1 MVKHPVLR
9 LLILLHRWFGVVFC
23 LLFAMWFASGIVM
36 HFVQFPALSESKRV
50 AGLLPID
57 LMRVVHSPAE
67 AVAASKIGDVMRI
80 RLVERSD
87 GPVYVVSGPSA
98 VKALRADDLGDGAV
112 RSARLAG
119 VLATNGDTNAA
130 TNDATNDL
138 RNVAAPVAAEIF
150 SDQWTVAQQYDQYRP
165 LYRVA
170 LEDRPGTEV
179 YVSATTGEVVL
190 KTTRWERWWN
200 YAGSVAHWIYPT
212 ALRSHP
218 GLWASLL
225 WWLSLLAMIGVG
237 LGAVIGTSQL
247 ELTGRRPVSPY
258 WGWHAWHHWL
268 GLCCMVFVLTWI
280 FSGWLS
286 MDDGQIFSTGRP
298 TTMQGRAIAG
308 DPDWQNLPRD
318 QLRRVFHGAK
328 EVEWFAFDGRIYRRD
343 RLNVAQQQ
351 MFVSEAGS
359 RGETSA
365 RAFLRTDEVDAAV
378 GRLAQTCVDT
388 FVVKASDDYPAASTM
403 PDAPLYRVKCGADWF
418 DIDGS
423 NGTLIAQLDQSRR
436 VYRWLYAGLH
446 RLDFLFLTARPA
458 LRTGMIVVLCGCGFL
473 FSLTGIVI
481 AARRLLS
488 YLR

>member
-1 MVKHPVLR
+1 MVNHSLLR
-9 LLILLHRWFGVVFC
+9 PLILLHRWFGVVFC

-36 HFVQFPALSESKRV
+36 HFVQFPALSESERV
-50 AGLLPID
+50 SGLPPID

-80 RLVERSD
+80 RLVERGD
-87 GPVYVVSGPSA
+87 GPVYLVSGSSSL
-98 VKALRADDLGDGAV
+98 KALRADDLGDGAV
-112 RSARLAG
+112 RSAQLAG
-119 VLATNGDTNAA
+119 ILATKDAA
-130 TNDATNDL
+130 NDATNDV
-138 RNVAAPVAAEIF
+138 RNVDAPVAAEIF
-150 SDQWTVAQQYDQYRP
+150 SDQWTVAEQYDQYRP

-190 KTTRWERWWN
+190 KTTRRQRWWN

-218 GLWASLL
+218 GLWAALL
-225 WWLSLLAMIGVG
+225 WWLSLLAMIGAG
-237 LGAVIGTSQL
+237 LGAVIGTSRL
-247 ELTGRRPVSPY
+247 DFTGRRPVSPY
-258 WGWHAWHHWL
+258 CGWPAWHHRL
-268 GLCCMVFVLTWI
+268 GLCCMLFVVTWI

-298 TTMQGRAIAG
+298 TTTQERVIAG
-308 DPDWQNLPRD
+308 NPDWQNLPRD
-318 QLRRVFHGAK
+318 QLRRVLHGAK

-351 MFVSEAGS
+351 MFLSEVGP
-359 RGETSA
+359 RGETTA
-365 RAFLRTDEVDAAV
+365 RAFLRADEVDAAV
-378 GRLAQTCVDT
+378 GRFARTCVDT

-403 PDAPLYRVKCGADWF
+403 PDALVFRAKCGADWF

-423 NGTLIAQLDQSRR
+423 NGALVAQLDRSRR
-436 VYRWLYAGLH
+436 AYRWLYAGLH
-446 RLDFLFLTARPA
+446 RLDFPFLTARPA
-458 LRTGMIVVLCGCGFL
+458 LRTGLIVVLCGCGFI

-488 YLR
+488 CLR

>member
-1 MVKHPVLR
+1 MVNHSLLR
-9 LLILLHRWFGVVFC
+9 PLILLHRYFGVAFC

-36 HFVQFPALSESKRV
+36 HFVQFPALSESERV

-80 RLVERSD
+80 RLVQRSD
-87 GPVYVVSGPSA
+87 GPVYLVSGSSA
-98 VKALRADDLGDGAV
+98 VKTLRADDLGDGTV
-112 RSARLAG
+112 RSTQLAG
-119 VLATNGDTNAA
+119 ILARIDD

-138 RNVAAPVAAEIF
+138 RNLDAPVAAEIF
-150 SDQWTVAQQYDQYRP
+150 SDQWTVAEQYDQHRP

-170 LEDRPGTEV
+170 VEDRAGTEV

-190 KTTRWERWWN
+190 KTTRWHRWWN

-212 ALRSHP
+212 VLRSHP
-218 GLWASLL
+218 GLWVSLL
-225 WWLSLLAMIGVG
+225 WWLAFLAMIGAG
-237 LGAVIGTSQL
+237 LGAVIGTSRL
-247 ELTGRRPVSPY
+247 DLTGRRAVSPY
-258 WGWHAWHHWL
+258 CGWHAWHHWL

-286 MDDGQIFSTGRP
+286 MDHGQIFSTGRP
-298 TTMQGRAIAG
+298 TTTQGRGIAG
-308 DPDWQNLPRD
+308 DPDWQNLPPD
-318 QLRRVFHGAK
+318 QSQRVVHGAK

-351 MFVSEAGS
+351 MFLSEAGP
-359 RGETSA
+359 RGEATA
-365 RAFLRTDEVDAAV
+365 RAFLRADEIDAAV
-378 GRLAQTCVDT
+378 RRLAQTCADT

-403 PDAPLYRVKCGADWF
+403 PDAPVFRGKCGADWF

-423 NGTLIAQLDQSRR
+423 NGALIAQLDQSRR
-436 VYRWLYAGLH
+436 AYHWLYAGLH
-446 RLDFLFLTARPA
+446 KLDFSFLTARPA
-458 LRTGMIVVLCGCGFL
+458 LRTGLIVVLCGCGFL

-488 YLR
+488 CLRRAVG

>member
-1 MVKHPVLR
+1 MVKHSVLR
-9 LLILLHRWFGVVFC
+9 LLILLHRCFGVVFC

-36 HFVQFPALSESKRV
+36 HFVQFPALSESERV

-67 AVAASKIGDVMRI
+67 AVAASKIADVMRI

-87 GPVYVVSGPSA
+87 GPVYLLSDSSA
-98 VKALRADDLGDGAV
+98 VKALRADDLGDGTV
-112 RSARLAG
+112 RSAQLAG
-119 VLATNGDTNAA
+119 MLA

-138 RNVAAPVAAEIF
+138 RNVDAPVAAEIF

-190 KTTRWERWWN
+190 KTTRRQRWWN

-212 ALRSHP
+212 ALRRHP
-218 GLWASLL
+218 GLWAALL
-225 WWLSLLAMIGVG
+225 WWLALFAMIGAG
-237 LGAVIGTSQL
+237 LGAVIGTSRL
-247 ELTGRRPVSPY
+247 DLIGWRPVSPY
-258 WGWHAWHHWL
+258 CGWHAWHHWL

-286 MDDGQIFSTGRP
+286 MDDGQVFSTGRP
-298 TTMQGRAIAG
+298 TTTQGRVIAG
-308 DPDWQNLPRD
+308 DPDWQSLPRD

-351 MFVSEAGS
+351 MFLSEAGP

-403 PDAPLYRVKCGADWF
+403 PDAPVFRAKCGVDWF

-423 NGTLIAQLDQSRR
+423 NGALVAQLDQSRR
-436 VYRWLYAGLH
+436 AYRWLYAGLH
-446 RLDFLFLTARPA
+446 RLDFPILTARPA
-458 LRTGMIVVLCGCGFL
+458 LRTGLIVVLCGCGFI

-488 YLR
+488 CLR

>member
-1 MVKHPVLR
+1 
-9 LLILLHRWFGVVFC
+9 
-23 LLFAMWFASGIVM
+23 
-36 HFVQFPALSESKRV
+36 
-50 AGLLPID
+50 
-57 LMRVVHSPAE
+57 
-67 AVAASKIGDVMRI
+67 
-80 RLVERSD
+80 
-87 GPVYVVSGPSA
+87 
-98 VKALRADDLGDGAV
+98 
-112 RSARLAG
+112 
-119 VLATNGDTNAA
+119 
-130 TNDATNDL
+130 
-138 RNVAAPVAAEIF
+138 
-150 SDQWTVAQQYDQYRP
+150 

-190 KTTRWERWWN
+190 KTTRRQRWWN

-218 GLWASLL
+218 GLWAALL
-225 WWLSLLAMIGVG
+225 WWLALLAMIGAG
-237 LGAVIGTSQL
+237 LGAVIGTSRL
-247 ELTGRRPVSPY
+247 DLTGRRPVSPY
-258 WGWHAWHHWL
+258 CGWHAWHHWL

-286 MDDGQIFSTGRP
+286 MDDGQIFRP
-298 TTMQGRAIAG
+298 TRTQGRVIAG

-328 EVEWFAFDGRIYRRD
+328 EVEWFAFNGRIYRRD

-351 MFVSEAGS
+351 MFLSEAGS

-403 PDAPLYRVKCGADWF
+403 PDAPVFRVKCGADWF

-423 NGTLIAQLDQSRR
+423 NGALIEQLDQSRR
-436 VYRWLYAGLH
+436 AYRWLYAGLH
-446 RLDFLFLTARPA
+446 RLDFPILTARPA
-458 LRTGMIVVLCGCGFL
+458 LRTGLIVVLCSCGFI
-473 FSLTGIVI
+473 FSLTGIAI

-488 YLR
+488 CLR

>member
-87 GPVYVVSGPSA
+87 GPVYVVSGSSA

-403 PDAPLYRVKCGADWF
+403 PDAP
-418 DIDGS
+418 
-423 NGTLIAQLDQSRR
+423 
-436 VYRWLYAGLH
+436 
-446 RLDFLFLTARPA
+446 
-458 LRTGMIVVLCGCGFL
+458 
-473 FSLTGIVI
+473 
-481 AARRLLS
+481 
-488 YLR
+488 

>member
-1 MVKHPVLR
+1 MVKQSVLR
-9 LLILLHRWFGVVFC
+9 LLILLHRYFGVAFC

-36 HFVQFPALSESKRV
+36 HFVQFPALSESERV

-87 GPVYVVSGPSA
+87 GPVYLVSGPSA
-98 VKALRADDLGDGAV
+98 VKTLRADDLGDGTV
-112 RSARLAG
+112 RSAQLAG
-119 VLATNGDTNAA
+119 ILARNGD

-138 RNVAAPVAAEIF
+138 RNVAAPAAAEIF
-150 SDQWTVAQQYDQYRP
+150 SDQWTVAEQYDQYRP

-190 KTTRWERWWN
+190 KTTRRQRWWN
-200 YAGSVAHWIYPT
+200 YAGSIAHWIYPT

-218 GLWASLL
+218 TLWAALL

-237 LGAVIGTSQL
+237 LGAVIGTL
-247 ELTGRRPVSPY
+247 RLDFTGRRPVSPY
-258 WGWHAWHHWL
+258 CGWHAWHHWL
-268 GLCCMVFVLTWI
+268 GLCCMLFVLTWI

-286 MDDGQIFSTGRP
+286 MDGGQIFSTGRP
-298 TTMQGRAIAG
+298 TTTQERVIAG
-308 DPDWQNLPRD
+308 EPDWQNLPRD

-343 RLNVAQQQ
+343 RLNVEQQQ
-351 MFVSEAGS
+351 MLLAEAGP
-359 RGETSA
+359 RGETTA

-378 GRLAQTCVDT
+378 GRLALTCVDG

-403 PDAPLYRVKCGADWF
+403 PDAPVFRAKCGADWF

-423 NGTLIAQLDQSRR
+423 NGALIAQFDQSRR
-436 VYRWLYAGLH
+436 AYRWLYAGLH
-446 RLDFLFLTARPA
+446 KLDFPFLTARPA
-458 LRTGMIVVLCGCGFL
+458 LRTGLIVVLCGCGFT

-488 YLR
+488 CLR

>member
-1 MVKHPVLR
+1 MVNHSLLR
-9 LLILLHRWFGVVFC
+9 PLILLHRWFGVAFC

-36 HFVQFPALSESKRV
+36 HFVQFPALSESERV

-67 AVAASKIGDVMRI
+67 AVAASKTGDVMRI

-87 GPVYVVSGPSA
+87 GPVYLVSGSSA
-98 VKALRADDLGDGAV
+98 VKALRADDLGDGRV
-112 RSARLAG
+112 RSAQLAG
-119 VLATNGDTNAA
+119 ILA
-130 TNDATNDL
+130 TNDA
-138 RNVAAPVAAEIF
+138 RNVDVPVAAEIF
-150 SDQWTVAQQYDQYRP
+150 SDQWTVAEQYDQYRP

-190 KTTRWERWWN
+190 KTTRRQRRWN

-212 ALRSHP
+212 VLRSHP
-218 GLWASLL
+218 GLWAALL
-225 WWLSLLAMIGVG
+225 WWLALLAMIGAAP
-237 LGAVIGTSQL
+237 GAVIGTSRID
-247 ELTGRRPVSPY
+247 LTGRRPVSPY
-258 WGWHAWHHWL
+258 CGWHAWHHWL
-268 GLCCMVFVLTWI
+268 GLCCMAFVLTWI

-286 MDDGQIFSTGRP
+286 MDGGQIFSTGRP
-298 TTMQGRAIAG
+298 TTTQARVIAG

-343 RLNVAQQQ
+343 RLNIEQQQ
-351 MFVSEAGS
+351 LFLSEAGP
-359 RGETSA
+359 RGETAA

-378 GRLAQTCVDT
+378 GRLGQTCVDT
-388 FVVKASDDYPAASTM
+388 FVVKASDDYPAGSTM
-403 PDAPLYRVKCGADWF
+403 PDAPVFRVKCGADWF

-423 NGTLIAQLDQSRR
+423 NGALIEQLDQSRR
-436 VYRWLYAGLH
+436 AYRWLYAGLH
-446 RLDFLFLTARPA
+446 RLDFPFLTARPA
-458 LRTGMIVVLCGCGFL
+458 LRTGLIVVLCGCGFI

-481 AARRLLS
+481 AGRRLLS
-488 YLR
+488 CLR

>member
-1 MVKHPVLR
+1 MVKHSVLR
-9 LLILLHRWFGVVFC
+9 PLILLHRWFGVVFC

-36 HFVQFPALSESKRV
+36 HFVQFPTLSESERV

-67 AVAASKIGDVMRI
+67 AVAVSKIGDVMRI

-87 GPVYVVSGPSA
+87 GPVYLVSGSSA

-112 RSARLAG
+112 RSTQLAG
-119 VLATNGDTNAA
+119 VLATN
-130 TNDATNDL
+130 DL
-138 RNVAAPVAAEIF
+138 RDVDAPVAVEIF

-190 KTTRWERWWN
+190 KTTRRQRWWN

-218 GLWASLL
+218 ELWASLL
-225 WWLSLLAMIGVG
+225 WWLALVAMIGAG
-237 LGAVIGTSQL
+237 LGAAIGTSRL
-247 ELTGRRPVSPY
+247 DFTGRRPLSPY
-258 WGWHAWHHWL
+258 CGWHAWHHWL

-286 MDDGQIFSTGRP
+286 MDDGRIFSTGRP
-298 TTMQGRAIAG
+298 ATTQGRVIAG

-343 RLNVAQQQ
+343 RLNVERQQI
-351 MFVSEAGS
+351 FLSEAGP

-403 PDAPLYRVKCGADWF
+403 PDAPVFRGKCGADWF

-423 NGTLIAQLDQSRR
+423 NGALVAQLDQSRR
-436 VYRWLYAGLH
+436 AYRWLYAGLH
-446 RLDFLFLTARPA
+446 RFDFPFLTARPA
-458 LRTGMIVVLCGCGFL
+458 LRTGLIVVLCGCGFI

-481 AARRLLS
+481 ATRRLLS
-488 YLR
+488 CLR